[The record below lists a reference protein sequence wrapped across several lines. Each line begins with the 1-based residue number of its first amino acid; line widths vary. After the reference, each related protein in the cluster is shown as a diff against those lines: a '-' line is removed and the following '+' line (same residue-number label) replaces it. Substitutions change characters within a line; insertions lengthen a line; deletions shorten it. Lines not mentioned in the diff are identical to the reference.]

1 MYKDELILLQ
11 SEENISIAILE
22 YFNEMILNKENYF
35 FTDDYSIDEHY
46 FKIVLSSERNRD
58 TENDL
63 FFAFLI
69 YLTNET
75 KIKSLD
81 DKLTIEV
88 LSPQIIYLLNELSN
102 IIYFKHKNIKLF
114 NNIFYN

>member
-1 MYKDELILLQ
+1 
-11 SEENISIAILE
+11 
-22 YFNEMILNKENYF
+22 MILNKENYF

-63 FFAFLI
+63 FFSFLI

-102 IIYFKHKNIKLF
+102 EGKGETIYFKYTGEKIESNPKIK
-114 NNIFYN
+114 FYLVGYNDYILKGLRTEQEV